1 MPVYRICQQ
10 LHWLS
15 NRRLRA
21 VLLLGFSSG
30 LPLALCG
37 ATLQAWMAAEAVSI
51 KTIGLLTLA
60 GVPYTWKFLWAPF
73 MDRFVMP
80 FLGRRRGWML
90 VTQMILAGLILL
102 LGTLSVR
109 EQPFL
114 VALTALAL
122 AFVSA
127 SQDIVID
134 AYRTD
139 VLPAAERGLGA
150 GLTVL
155 GYRLAMLSSG
165 AMALVLASVWGWPA
179 TYGVMAA
186 LMGVGLYATLS
197 APEPALPSMPPRT
210 LRDAVMLPLQEF
222 LARPQAWAFLG
233 MIILYKLGDAF
244 AGSLTTAFL
253 IQGVGFGIAEVGA
266 VNKGVGLFAT
276 LGGAILGGGLM
287 VRWGLY
293 RSLLWFGVLQGVAAL
308 SFVWLA
314 GAGHR
319 FELMVLAVFLE
330 NLTSGMGTAAFT
342 ALLMALCN
350 ARFSATQFALLS
362 ALSAM
367 GRVYVGPLSG
377 VLVATLGWQPFFL
390 FAVAAAFPGIW
401 LVWRQRQT
409 LSAL

>member
-1 MPVYRICQQ
+1 
-10 LHWLS
+10 
-15 NRRLRA
+15 
-21 VLLLGFSSG
+21 
-30 LPLALCG
+30 
-37 ATLQAWMAAEAVSI
+37 MASEGVSI
-51 KTIGLLTLA
+51 ATIGLLTLV
-60 GVPYTWKFLWAPF
+60 GIPYTWKFLWAPF

-90 VTQMILAGLILL
+90 VTQMVLTGLILF

-109 EQPFL
+109 EQSFL

-139 VLPAAERGLGA
+139 LLPAAERGLGA
-150 GLTVL
+150 GLAVL

-197 APEPALPSMPPRT
+197 APEPERQSVPPPT
-210 LRDAVMLPLQEF
+210 LREAVLLPLQEF
-222 LARPQAWAFLG
+222 MARPQAWAFLG

-253 IQGVGFGIAEVGA
+253 IQGVGFGIAEVGT

-276 LGGAILGGGLM
+276 IGGAVLGGALM

-314 GAGHR
+314 SVGHR
-319 FELMVLAVFLE
+319 FELMVLSVFLE

-350 ARFSATQFALLS
+350 TRFSATQFALLS

-377 VLVATLGWQPFFL
+377 VLAATLGWPLFFL

-401 LVWRQRQT
+401 LVWRQRQ
-409 LSAL
+409 LLVAL

>member
-1 MPVYRICQQ
+1 MRQQ
-10 LHWLS
+10 LQRWS
-15 NRRLRA
+15 NPRLRA

-37 ATLQAWMAAEAVSI
+37 ATLQAWMAAEGVSI
-51 KTIGLLTLA
+51 ATIGLLTLV
-60 GVPYTWKFLWAPF
+60 GIPYTWKFLWAPF

-90 VTQMILAGLILL
+90 VTQIILAGLILF

-139 VLPAAERGLGA
+139 VLPADERGLGA

-197 APEPALPSMPPRT
+197 APEPERQSAPPPT
-210 LRDAVMLPLQEF
+210 LREAVLLPLQEF
-222 LARPQAWAFLG
+222 MARPQAWAFLG

-276 LGGAILGGGLM
+276 IGGAVLGGALM

-314 GAGHR
+314 SVGHH
-319 FELMVLAVFLE
+319 FELMVLSVFLE

-377 VLVATLGWQPFFL
+377 ILVETLGWPLFFL

-401 LVWRQRQT
+401 LVWRQRRT
-409 LSAL
+409 LAAL

>member
-1 MPVYRICQQ
+1 MPVHPMRQQ
-10 LHWLS
+10 LQRWS
-15 NRRLRA
+15 NPRLRA

-37 ATLQAWMAAEAVSI
+37 ATLQAWMASEGVSI
-51 KTIGLLTLA
+51 ATIGLLTLV
-60 GVPYTWKFLWAPF
+60 GIPYTWKFLWAPF

-90 VTQMILAGLILL
+90 VTQMVLTGLILF

-109 EQPFL
+109 EQSFL

-139 VLPAAERGLGA
+139 LLPAAERGLGA
-150 GLTVL
+150 GLAVL

-197 APEPALPSMPPRT
+197 APEPERQSVPPPT
-210 LRDAVMLPLQEF
+210 LREAVLLPLQEF
-222 LARPQAWAFLG
+222 MARPQAWAFLG

-253 IQGVGFGIAEVGA
+253 IQGVGFGIAEVGT

-276 LGGAILGGGLM
+276 IGGAVLGGALM

-314 GAGHR
+314 SVGHR
-319 FELMVLAVFLE
+319 FELMVLSVFLE

-350 ARFSATQFALLS
+350 TRFSATQFALLS

-377 VLVATLGWQPFFL
+377 VLAATLGWPLFFL

-401 LVWRQRQT
+401 LVWRQRQ
-409 LSAL
+409 LLVAL

>member
-1 MPVYRICQQ
+1 MSVSHMRQQ
-10 LHWLS
+10 LQRWS
-15 NRRLRA
+15 NPRLRA

-37 ATLQAWMAAEAVSI
+37 ATLQAWMAAEGVSI
-51 KTIGLLTLA
+51 ATIGLLTLA
-60 GVPYTWKFLWAPF
+60 GIPYTWKFLWAPF

-90 VTQMILAGLILL
+90 VTQIILAGLILFM
-102 LGTLSVR
+102 GTLSVR
-109 EQPFL
+109 EQPLL

-139 VLPAAERGLGA
+139 VLPADERGLGA

-197 APEPALPSMPPRT
+197 APEPARQSAPPLT
-210 LRDAVMLPLQEF
+210 LREAVLLPLQEF
-222 LARPQAWAFLG
+222 MARPQAWAFLG

-276 LGGAILGGGLM
+276 IGGAVLGGALM

-314 GAGHR
+314 SVGHH
-319 FELMVLAVFLE
+319 FQLMVLSVFLE

-377 VLVATLGWQPFFL
+377 ILVATLGWPLFFL
-390 FAVAAAFPGIW
+390 FAVAAAFPGIG
-401 LVWRQRQT
+401 LVWRQRR
-409 LSAL
+409 ALAAL